1 MNKRKIGLI
10 IMIFAIFIM
19 GIGIGLKLNN
29 SEMNTN
35 LFIIVGLILNGI
47 GLLIIVTD
55 KKKRISNLK
64 INF

>member
-47 GLLIIVTD
+47 GLLILVTD
-55 KKKRISNLK
+55 NKKTDK
-64 INF
+64 